1 MCISCGMEI
10 RTQDRLCMQCCA
22 VDQQSLLVV
31 RGGSWQDQGGNRRG
45 SPVAYHLKLWEEAVA
60 QLLVRMPSF

>member
-1 MCISCGMEI
+1 MYMSYGMEVGMCISCGMEI

-31 RGGSWQDQGGNRRG
+31 RGGSWQDQGGNRR
-45 SPVAYHLKLWEEAVA
+45 AH
-60 QLLVRMPSF
+60 Q